1 MVNHVNLYIDNMKN
15 VKPVELRMFLKLQP
29 KTERIDVW
37 QTGRIVEK
45 IKIKK
50 KCLKREKEGV
60 ALFSP
65 EDWKE
70 QQ

>member
-15 VKPVELRMFLKLQP
+15 VKLVELRMFLKLQP
-29 KTERIDVW
+29 KTKRIDVW

-50 KCLKREKEGV
+50 MSEKREGGGSPF
-60 ALFSP
+60 FS
-65 EDWKE
+65 
-70 QQ
+70 

>member
-15 VKPVELRMFLKLQP
+15 VKFVELRMFLKLQP
-29 KTERIDVW
+29 KTKRIDVW

-50 KCLKREKEGV
+50 MSEKREGWGSPI
-60 ALFSP
+60 FS
-65 EDWKE
+65 
-70 QQ
+70 